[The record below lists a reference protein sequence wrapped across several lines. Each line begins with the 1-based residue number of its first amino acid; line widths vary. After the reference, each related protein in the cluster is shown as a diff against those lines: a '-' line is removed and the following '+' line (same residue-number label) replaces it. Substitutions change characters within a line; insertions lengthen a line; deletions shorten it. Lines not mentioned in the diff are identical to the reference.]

1 MTQKRVHF
9 ASTNVVFSSRTPSP
23 TLSEISSPF
32 SEDSS
37 SDSSLVSTPPPDHYH
52 YPQSLTHDSVYNSN
66 DLLFA
71 GPKLPPQRMNIH
83 LFLAFHPDID
93 IPLRYDLSNG
103 FIMNHVTSD
112 DLVAA
117 ATEPPLASLLIV
129 CPYLAW
135 EIHVA
140 PAPFHASSPD
150 SGVFGGQRDY
160 VTVYDVLRC
169 LHRSLRQ
176 VVTPEEY
183 DTFAPI
189 GASRNAVGSAYY
201 SRIAK
206 IDDLVK
212 RTRDE
217 KYGIRRI
224 DFLQGLNIFRGLSG
238 TLVGPNVWELNV
250 APVMMGTRTVAP
262 VMTIAASTASTIW
275 FPPPLSFCSR
285 PVSDLVCGAFQRTF
299 PPLARATLAF
309 LGKRQSGY

>member
-1 MTQKRVHF
+1 MTKRVHF

-23 TLSEISSPF
+23 TLSENSSPP

-37 SDSSLVSTPPPDHYH
+37 SDSSLVSTPPPDYYH

-66 DLLFA
+66 DLLLA
-71 GPKLPPQRMNIH
+71 GPKSPSQRMNIH

-93 IPLRYDLSNG
+93 IPLHYDLSNG
-103 FIMNHVTSD
+103 FIMNHVTRD

-140 PAPFHASSPD
+140 PAPFPASSPD
-150 SGVFGGQRDY
+150 GRLFGGQRDY

-183 DTFAPI
+183 DAFAPL

-224 DFLQGLNIFRGLSG
+224 DFLQGLNMFRGLSG

-250 APVMMGTRTVAP
+250 APVMMGTRIVAP
-262 VMTIAASTASTIW
+262 VMTIAASTASTI
-275 FPPPLSFCSR
+275 
-285 PVSDLVCGAFQRTF
+285 
-299 PPLARATLAF
+299 
-309 LGKRQSGY
+309 